1 MVNTS
6 SRGPA
11 FDNRLKPE
19 IGAPGTVVSAVVGT
33 GTGQS
38 PFSGTSGAAP
48 MVSGAAA
55 LVLQAHPALP
65 GERLSPLEIKALL
78 MNNANTEVLNKA
90 GGALAPISRI
100 GGGELQV
107 DRAVDAPAA
116 AWDDEHPTG
125 ALSFGFL
132 DVADSEL
139 SITKQVRLRNY
150 SEEDITYRVTPSFR
164 FNDDVDN
171 GAVRITAPNMV
182 QVEAGQD
189 TVFEVTLTIGGAKL
203 RGNLMGSGAE
213 GNNAAFLT
221 INEYD
226 GYIVLDDN
234 QHPIHLAWHVLPR
247 KAAQIS
253 AQRTNLDFKDGFSDA
268 IELTNSGV
276 GTAQINTYSLIALS
290 PDKPRGGRGQES
302 PTPDIRAIGVQTI
315 PVEAGFCSEN
325 PSYLLSFAV
334 NSWERQTHANVPGSY
349 RFNLDTNRDGAP

>member
-1 MVNTS
+1 MASTS
-6 SRGPA
+6 ARGPA
-11 FDNRLKPE
+11 LDSQLKPE
-19 IGAPGTVVSAVVGT
+19 IGAPGASVSAVAST
-33 GTGQS
+33 GTSQLSFG
-38 PFSGTSGAAP
+38 GTSGAAP

-116 AWDDEHPTG
+116 AWDEEHPTG

-150 SEEDITYRVTPSFR
+150 SEEDITYQVTPNFR

-171 GAVRITAPNMV
+171 GAVRITAPDTV

-189 TVFEVTLTIGGAKL
+189 TVFKVTLTIEGDKL
-203 RGNLMGSGAE
+203 RDNLMDSGAE
-213 GNNAAFLT
+213 GNNADLLT

-226 GYIVLDDN
+226 GYLILDDN

-247 KAAQIS
+247 KAAQVS
-253 AQRTNLDFKDGFSDA
+253 AQRTKLDFNNGFSGP
-268 IELTNSGV
+268 IKLTNSGV
-276 GTAQINTYSLIALS
+276 GTAQIDTYSLIALS
-290 PDKPRGGRGQES
+290 PNLPQGERGQNS
-302 PTPDIRAIGVQTI
+302 PTPDI
-315 PVEAGFCSEN
+315 
-325 PSYLLSFAV
+325 
-334 NSWERQTHANVPGSY
+334 
-349 RFNLDTNRDGAP
+349 